1 MSMHPESSRSIA
13 ATAMVILVLFSL
25 VNFEALGSNALG
37 ASIDLFTQ
45 KEPYSGKGLDMP
57 SDAFGP
63 GEVVDLNALVILND
77 TPVQN
82 LLVTFGV
89 TTSKN
94 TSFSLTSTTNSSGIA
109 AVSFT
114 IPTPETG
121 LNESELFGTWKA
133 LANAMI
139 GANKVQDTLTF
150 EVNWIVQIISI
161 RTINGNLTNR
171 TIFGK
176 GGDVGFEISLK
187 SACKA
192 LRNVTIAITIQDE
205 LGVPV
210 NFSEIDNFEVQPNGK
225 LVFLYA
231 RARIPLDG
239 PAPFIGNAT
248 ATVSV
253 LDAPAN
259 KGGTAYGPSESA
271 VFFISP
277 FDPIQVAFHDV
288 AVVDIILSATAIQLG
303 EPLDAEVVVNNEG
316 TEVESFNASAYLG
329 DTLIGTVN
337 IYSLPPYSRAIV
349 DFTINTSTFSI
360 GNYSVAASIPPLTDE
375 ADLTDNIL
383 VDGTVSVRP
392 RPPSFVHD
400 IAITSVKL
408 SNNSLHIGDTL
419 QISIEVFNKGNDTE
433 TFSVTAY
440 HNSSTI
446 GTLLV
451 NALTPTTQSALIFQ
465 WNTTSV
471 LEGLYQI
478 TASAPLPDDIDT
490 SDNTYVD
497 GVVTITKRV
506 PEPGPQP
513 GPPFIIN
520 DLFIWLLF
528 LLLILLLLLIVLL
541 YRKAKRDEKRRRT
554 RTSISRALPPCFGD
568 TRIR

>member
-1 MSMHPESSRSIA
+1 
-13 ATAMVILVLFSL
+13 
-25 VNFEALGSNALG
+25 
-37 ASIDLFTQ
+37 
-45 KEPYSGKGLDMP
+45 
-57 SDAFGP
+57 
-63 GEVVDLNALVILND
+63 
-77 TPVQN
+77 
-82 LLVTFGV
+82 
-89 TTSKN
+89 
-94 TSFSLTSTTNSSGIA
+94 
-109 AVSFT
+109 
-114 IPTPETG
+114 
-121 LNESELFGTWKA
+121 
-133 LANAMI
+133 MI
-139 GANKVQDTLTF
+139 GASRVQDTLTF
-150 EVNWIVQIISI
+150 EVNWIVQVISI
-161 RTINGNLTNR
+161 RTIDGNLTNR
-171 TIFGK
+171 TIFGT
-176 GGDVGFEISLK
+176 GGDVGFEICLK
-187 SACKA
+187 SASMA

-210 NFSEIDNFEVQPNGK
+210 NFSEIDDFEVQPNGK
-225 LVFLYA
+225 LVFFYA
-231 RARIPLDG
+231 RARIPLNG
-239 PAPFIGNAT
+239 PMPFIGNAT
-248 ATVSV
+248 AEVSI
-253 LDAPAN
+253 LDAPAR
-259 KGGTAYGPSESA
+259 KGGTAYGPSGHV

-288 AVVDIILSATAIQLG
+288 AVIDIILPATSIQLG
-303 EPLDAEVVVNNEG
+303 EPLDARVVVTNEG
-316 TEVESFNASAYLG
+316 TEVESFNTSAYLG
-329 DTLIGTVN
+329 DTLTGTVN
-337 IYSLPPYSRAIV
+337 VYSLAPYSRAIL
-349 DFTINTSTFSI
+349 DFTINMSTFSI

-375 ADLTDNIL
+375 ADLTDNNL
-383 VDGTVSVRP
+383 VDGTVNVRP

-440 HNSSTI
+440 YNSSTI

-451 NALTPTTQSALIFQ
+451 NALTPTTQAALTFQ

-478 TASAPLPDDIDT
+478 TASARLPSDIDT

-497 GVVTITKRV
+497 GVVTITKHV

-541 YRKAKRDEKRRRT
+541 YRKAKRDEKRKRT